1 MILIVQCCQCVV
13 RQHCTA
19 DDDRYFW
26 NSYDNGRGKNRL
38 PLCFVRDTELL
49 NENETVTTIYSG
61 FTGEV
66 KMFQYFSGNKL
77 KFIPN
82 SIFDTFQFL
91 EHFYIFNKD
100 QQFETLKPSYLKG
113 AKRLKVFYITL
124 QKQFKSLEANTFS
137 EAPILEHIN
146 LQNNALESIH
156 ETSFSGL
163 SKLQGIYLKDNKLS
177 TLHPSTFSNLPQLNV
192 LDILANTCIQK
203 KYENAPNIKSTI
215 ETEIRGGCSYGTENA
230 KGPAKTNEE
239 LAEMV
244 QRLAATIEEL
254 KAKEKKSG

>member
-1 MILIVQCCQCVV
+1 MFESFHCVI

-26 NSYDNGRGKNRL
+26 NSYDGSKNRL
-38 PLCFVRDTELL
+38 PLCFVRDTEFI
-49 NENETVTTIYSG
+49 NENEAVTTIYPG

-66 KMFQYFSGNKL
+66 KMFQYFSGNVL

-82 SIFDTFQFL
+82 SIFETFLFL

-100 QQFETLKPSYLKG
+100 QQFAVLKPEYLKG
-113 AKRLKVFYITL
+113 AKRLKVLQITL
-124 QKQFKSLEANTFS
+124 QKQFKNLEANSFT
-137 EAPILEHIN
+137 EAPILQHIN

-156 ETSFSGL
+156 ESAFSGL
-163 SKLQGIYLKDNKLS
+163 PKLQGVYLKDNKIS
-177 TLHPSTFSNLPQLNV
+177 SLHPSTFSNLPQLNV
-192 LDILANTCIQK
+192 IDLLANTCIQK
-203 KYENAPNIKSTI
+203 KYESANNIKSTI
-215 ETEIRGGCSYGTENA
+215 ESEIRGGCSYATVA
-230 KGPAKTNEE
+230 KTQSSAKTNEE